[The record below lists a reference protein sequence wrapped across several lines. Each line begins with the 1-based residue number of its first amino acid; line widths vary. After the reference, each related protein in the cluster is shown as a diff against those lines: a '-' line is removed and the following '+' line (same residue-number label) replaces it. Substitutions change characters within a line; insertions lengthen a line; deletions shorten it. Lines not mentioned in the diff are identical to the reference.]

1 LFYSIARYEMHALF
15 YLPQEVSL
23 RDDTVLVEDE
33 AAALHVALNRAEA
46 WSRAAQRRAALLGES
61 AVALEAL
68 ASYEGSYVYGQ
79 QATTAALA
87 AAAKVRRVALPCS
100 RMRLAGLSSACRQ
113 NLIGRFKVAWDTGSM
128 SNNHHVLLAL
138 SAICRPCS

>member
-1 LFYSIARYEMHALF
+1 
-15 YLPQEVSL
+15 VSL

-79 QATTAALA
+79 QATTAALG
-87 AAAKVRRVALPCS
+87 AAAKVLRL
-100 RMRLAGLSSACRQ
+100 RLAGVHARWHMT
-113 NLIGRFKVAWDTGSM
+113 VAVTGSDM
-128 SNNHHVLLAL
+128 
-138 SAICRPCS
+138 PF